1 MGRRFLAGALFVA
14 VLLITWAYLYRFQ
27 PLECSDQTCLAYDR
41 WTHRTVYIDDS
52 GVLR

>member
-1 MGRRFLAGALFVA
+1 MGRRFLGAALLIGALGIIA
-14 VLLITWAYLYRFQ
+14 AYLCRYQ